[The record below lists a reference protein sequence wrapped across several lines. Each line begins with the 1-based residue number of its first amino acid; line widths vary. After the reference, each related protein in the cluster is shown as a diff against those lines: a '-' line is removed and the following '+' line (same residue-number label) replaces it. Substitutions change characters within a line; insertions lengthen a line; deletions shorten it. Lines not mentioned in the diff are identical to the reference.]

1 MAITVA
7 ETQLPFGQD
16 QPSLLI
22 FAAEFNLCL
31 AGNALEQ

>member
-16 QPSLLI
+16 EPSVMI
-22 FAAEFNLCL
+22 FAAEFNLCW
-31 AGNALEQ
+31 AGNELEQ